1 MGERYVSFSLANGHF
16 CVPVNQV
23 LQILR
28 RENLIEIPKPP
39 PYVEGVINLRG
50 NIIPVVNLRARL
62 EVGRGE
68 KGEHREPDPRKR
80 RVIITR
86 VGSRS
91 YGLDVDE
98 VREIV
103 DIDESGITQ
112 DATSLFG
119 ARADF
124 IRGIAR
130 RDESLYLMLD
140 LPRVFAVGRDMPG
153 TPAGQS

>member
-1 MGERYVSFSLANGHF
+1 
-16 CVPVNQV
+16 VNQV

-62 EVGRGE
+62 EIGHGE

-80 RVIITR
+80 RIIITR
-86 VGSRS
+86 VGNRS

-103 DIDESGITQ
+103 DIAESGITQ
-112 DATSLFG
+112 DAISLFG

-130 RDESLYLMLD
+130 KDESLYLMLD
-140 LPRVFAVGRDMPG
+140 LPRVFAVGRDVPG
-153 TPAGQS
+153 ARAGQS

>member
-1 MGERYVSFSLANGHF
+1 MGERYVSFCLANGHY

-62 EVGRGE
+62 ELGHGE
-68 KGEHREPDPRKR
+68 KGGQGEPDPRKR

-103 DIDESGITQ
+103 DIHESGITE
-112 DATSLFG
+112 DATALFG
-119 ARADF
+119 GRGDF

-140 LPRVFAVGRDMPG
+140 LPRVFMVDRDATG
-153 TPAGQS
+153 TSAGQT